1 MKEIIRGREIN
12 NFHGLSI
19 DSRMVKKNNIFLTI
33 KGKNNDGSKFI
44 FKALKKGAK
53 YIISANKFKKF
64 KSKLILVNDVIKFLN
79 YFATK

>member
-1 MKEIIRGREIN
+1 MMDQN
-12 NFHGLSI
+12 L
-19 DSRMVKKNNIFLTI
+19 
-33 KGKNNDGSKFI
+33 

-79 YFATK
+79 YFATKKRVN